1 VNVKAF
7 SETDNNRTAGEK
19 TAEDRE
25 KTRGE
30 QKRN

>member
-1 VNVKAF
+1 MSRGF
-7 SETDNNRTAGEK
+7 SKTGKNRTAGK
-19 TAEDRE
+19 PAADRE